1 MNNLSKAIKYYETA
15 SIKNIHISGSKI
27 INMPELLKDLQQQLE
42 QKDKEIEQIIIN
54 HGIAAMSECNLKAQL
69 EQAHI
74 RNEKLVNIVDEYRVE
89 NEQLQKDK
97 AELRERNIQ
106 IDNWCNEQ
114 TGEIRRLT
122 KAFNQVGDS
131 NE

>member
-1 MNNLSKAIKYYETA
+1 MSPDLNDALSHIKENDDWAYDL
-15 SIKNIHISGSKI
+15 IKF
-27 INMPELLKDLQQQLE
+27 QL
-42 QKDKEIEQIIIN
+42 
-54 HGIAAMSECNLKAQL
+54 
-69 EQAHI
+69 
-74 RNEKLVNIVDEYRVE
+74 
-89 NEQLQKDK
+89 EQLQKDK

-106 IDNWCNEQ
+106 IANWCNEQ